1 MQRMQ
6 GKNSTKIVQKI
17 QKQQNVLKITVLV

>member
-1 MQRMQ
+1 MPRMQ